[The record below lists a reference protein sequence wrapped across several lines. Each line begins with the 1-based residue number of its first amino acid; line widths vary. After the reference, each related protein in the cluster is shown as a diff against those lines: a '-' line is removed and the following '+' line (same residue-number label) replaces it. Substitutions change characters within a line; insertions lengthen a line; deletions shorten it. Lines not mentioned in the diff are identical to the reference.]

1 MREILRELREEGIF
15 DHKGGSG
22 GRGGGKDVD
31 ALPNVCV
38 VEVER
43 IDSDGELHARPVK
56 SEAAEGLFPD
66 IFIAPETPSQGAL
79 GVGDR
84 VLARLTPNEDGSYQ
98 ANAIRVLDTGGG
110 RLIGRFVA
118 SSGTAA
124 TGAGGRIEPAEKRA
138 RNDYLVAPEHVG
150 DAVSGE
156 LVLAELLPG
165 RSLGLPR
172 ARVTERLGDMN
183 APNAISLL
191 AIHANLIPTEFS
203 AAAL

>member
-79 GVGDR
+79 GVGLQQNLSPSHLSPSHYR
-84 VLARLTPNEDGSYQ
+84 CEDGQGAVEMILTVVCRYE
-98 ANAIRVLDTGGG
+98 NGGCC
-110 RLIGRFVA
+110 
-118 SSGTAA
+118 
-124 TGAGGRIEPAEKRA
+124 
-138 RNDYLVAPEHVG
+138 
-150 DAVSGE
+150 
-156 LVLAELLPG
+156 
-165 RSLGLPR
+165 
-172 ARVTERLGDMN
+172 
-183 APNAISLL
+183 
-191 AIHANLIPTEFS
+191 HADRPS
-203 AAAL
+203 RMPS